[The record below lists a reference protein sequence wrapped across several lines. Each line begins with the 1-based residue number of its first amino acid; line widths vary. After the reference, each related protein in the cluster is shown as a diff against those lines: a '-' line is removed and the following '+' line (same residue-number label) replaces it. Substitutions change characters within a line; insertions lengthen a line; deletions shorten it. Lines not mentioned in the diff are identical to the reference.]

1 MENYFC
7 QPQELNTSSVKM
19 VVMDS
24 VVMGPTH
31 CAYDHCTQDLQ
42 NACGGVFCGFH
53 EILHG
58 NRCHMRIQRCHPV
71 KHVHF
76 IMSAGT
82 HMLHDMGSN
91 HYLEFA
97 DW

>member
-1 MENYFC
+1 
-7 QPQELNTSSVKM
+7 M
-19 VVMDS
+19 VVMDG
-24 VVMGPTH
+24 VVMGPH
-31 CAYDHCTQDLQ
+31 IVLMIIALEIFKMHMEECFVDFMKYCMVI
-42 NACGGVFCGFH
+42 GVTCR
-53 EILHG
+53 IVT
-58 NRCHMRIQRCHPV
+58 IQRCHPV

-76 IMSAGT
+76 IMSTGT